1 MRNGA
6 LHRWFPRFLISQ
18 TKNDPVVICANILY
32 RKVMT
37 WLQFILPNLWGVFAF
52 FNEMFITLFGN
63 MIRMS
68 ITVQSSDWLQ
78 CFTFSEEM
86 GLGSHN
92 EGYLIWQWNRKVCF
106 MLWKWKK
113 GHVNFPWKKKYVI
126 LTNHVGMWLF
136 SNSSQTSKCG
146 KTKRWHTSQRHT

>member
-6 LHRWFPRFLISQ
+6 LHRWCPRFLISQ
-18 TKNDPVVICANILY
+18 TKKWSYC
-32 RKVMT
+32 
-37 WLQFILPNLWGVFAF
+37 NLCKNFCTGKSWHDCNLFYLIFGECFAF
-52 FNEMFITLFGN
+52 FNEMFRTLFGN

-113 GHVNFPWKKKYVI
+113 GHVNFPWKKRYVI
-126 LTNHVGMWLF
+126 LTSHVGVWLF
-136 SNSSQTSKCG
+136 SKSG
-146 KTKRWHTSQRHT
+146 KTKKWHTSQRHT